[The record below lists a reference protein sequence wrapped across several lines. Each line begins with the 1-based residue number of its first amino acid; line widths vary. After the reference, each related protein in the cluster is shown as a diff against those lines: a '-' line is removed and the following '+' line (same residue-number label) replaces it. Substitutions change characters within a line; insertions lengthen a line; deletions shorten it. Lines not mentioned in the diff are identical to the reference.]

1 MSIRKTTL
9 VEGEYYHVYN
19 RGNGKQKIFLDDED
33 YERFIKL
40 LYICN
45 SEKKINF
52 REEIVNK
59 NIDAFEFKR
68 GQQIVSMGAWVLMP
82 NHFHVYITIPK
93 GPAFGENKKEE
104 KNSLNTISLFINKV
118 CTSYSMYFNRKYKR
132 TGSLFEGRFK
142 SVHIKNDNQAKYL
155 FSYIHLNPIKLIQSD
170 WKDIGIKN
178 KKEALDFLDNYK
190 WGSYLDYLYIE
201 RKESKILNRENFLN
215 YFDTKELFQK
225 EILEWISPKAR
236 PLGDLMDDKI
246 F

>member
-93 GPAFGENKKEE
+93 GPAFGE
-104 KNSLNTISLFINKV
+104 
-118 CTSYSMYFNRKYKR
+118 
-132 TGSLFEGRFK
+132 
-142 SVHIKNDNQAKYL
+142 
-155 FSYIHLNPIKLIQSD
+155 
-170 WKDIGIKN
+170 
-178 KKEALDFLDNYK
+178 
-190 WGSYLDYLYIE
+190 
-201 RKESKILNRENFLN
+201 
-215 YFDTKELFQK
+215 
-225 EILEWISPKAR
+225 
-236 PLGDLMDDKI
+236 
-246 F
+246 